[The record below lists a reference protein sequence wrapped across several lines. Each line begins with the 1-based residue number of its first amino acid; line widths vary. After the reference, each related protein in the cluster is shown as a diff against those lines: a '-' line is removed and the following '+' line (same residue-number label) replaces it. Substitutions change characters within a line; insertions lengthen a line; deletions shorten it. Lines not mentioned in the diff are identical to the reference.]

1 METKA
6 KRQHAP
12 KDNRQIYLLMQYS
25 YIHLTLLVVKVTKES
40 VDFLAMA
47 ISISSSLR
55 HISLIFAKLLFPVV
69 SMDL

>member
-6 KRQHAP
+6 KRQHAH
-12 KDNRQIYLLMQYS
+12 KDNRQVYLLMQYS
-25 YIHLTLLVVKVTKES
+25 YIHLTLLVVKDTKES

-55 HISLIFAKLLFPVV
+55 HISFIFAKLLFPVV